1 MATIK
6 NKLKSSKDVLA
17 EGLSNAATA
26 ANNAGGLAAKE
37 ARAAMMEGGQGRLAA
52 ALQGA
57 QARVD
62 ASTNAFNQ
70 GMDKATSLA
79 ESQNQAEQQAAQA
92 QASLD
97 AEKEQMENANKEKKK
112 DRIASIVGGGISALA
127 SAFSDEGC
135 KKFAKRNVFK

>member
-1 MATIK
+1 MAKIN
-6 NKLKSSKDVLA
+6 NKLKSSKDLYA

-37 ARAAMMEGGQGRLAA
+37 ARAAMMEGGQGKLAA

-62 ASTNAFNQ
+62 ATTNAFNS
-70 GMDKATSLA
+70 GVDKATSLA
-79 ESQNQAEQQAAQA
+79 QNQNLNEQSQSNQQAQ
-92 QASLD
+92 LD
-97 AEKEQMENANKEKKK
+97 QQVEEKKK
-112 DRIASIVGGGISALA
+112 DRIASMVGGGLSALA

-135 KKFAKRNVFK
+135 KSFAKRGVFK

>member
-1 MATIK
+1 MAKIN
-6 NKLKSSKDVLA
+6 NKLKSSKDLYA

-37 ARAAMMEGGQGRLAA
+37 ARAAMMEGGQGKLAA

-62 ASTNAFNQ
+62 ATTNAFNS
-70 GMDKATSLA
+70 GVDKATSLA
-79 ESQNQAEQQAAQA
+79 QNQNLQEQSQSNQQAQ
-92 QASLD
+92 LD
-97 AEKEQMENANKEKKK
+97 QQVEEKKK
-112 DRIASIVGGGISALA
+112 DRIASMIGTGVGALA

-135 KKFAKRNVFK
+135 KSFAKRGVFK

>member
-1 MATIK
+1 MAKIN
-6 NKLKSSKDVLA
+6 NKLKSSKDLYA

-37 ARAAMMEGGQGRLAA
+37 ARAAMMEGGQGKLAA

-62 ASTNAFNQ
+62 ATTNAFNS
-70 GMDKATSLA
+70 GVDRATSLA
-79 ESQNQAEQQAAQA
+79 QNQNLNEQSQSNNQA
-92 QASLD
+92 QLD
-97 AEKEQMENANKEKKK
+97 QQVEEKKK
-112 DRIASIVGGGISALA
+112 DRIASMVGGGLSALA

-135 KKFAKRNVFK
+135 KSFAKRGVFK

>member
-6 NKLKSSKDVLA
+6 NKLKSSNELYA

-26 ANNAGGLAAKE
+26 ANNAGGIAAKE
-37 ARAAMMEGGQGRLAA
+37 ARAAMMEGGQGKLAA

-62 ASTNAFNQ
+62 ATTNAFNS
-70 GMDKATSLA
+70 GVDKATSLA
-79 ESQNQAEQQAAQA
+79 QNQNLQEQSQSQLQA
-92 QASLD
+92 QLD
-97 AEKEQMENANKEKKK
+97 QQVEEKKK
-112 DRIASIVGGGISALA
+112 DRIASMVGGGLSALA

-135 KKFAKRNVFK
+135 KSFAKRGVFK

>member
-6 NKLKSSKDVLA
+6 NKLKSSKDLYA

-37 ARAAMMEGGQGRLAA
+37 ARAAMMEGGQGKLAA

-62 ASTNAFNQ
+62 ATTNAFNS
-70 GMDKATSLA
+70 GVDKATSLA
-79 ESQNQAEQQAAQA
+79 QNQNLQEQSQSNNQA
-92 QASLD
+92 QLD
-97 AEKEQMENANKEKKK
+97 QQVEEKKK
-112 DRIASIVGGGISALA
+112 DRIASMVGGGLSALA

-135 KKFAKRNVFK
+135 KSFAKRGVFK

>member
-1 MATIK
+1 MAKIN
-6 NKLKSSKDVLA
+6 NKLKSSKDLYA

-37 ARAAMMEGGQGRLAA
+37 ARAAMMEGGQGKLAA

-62 ASTNAFNQ
+62 ATTNAFNS
-70 GMDKATSLA
+70 GVDKATSLA
-79 ESQNQAEQQAAQA
+79 QNQNLNEQSQSNQQAQ
-92 QASLD
+92 LD
-97 AEKEQMENANKEKKK
+97 QQVEEKKK
-112 DRIASIVGGGISALA
+112 DRIASMIGTGVSALA

-135 KKFAKRNVFK
+135 KSFAKRGVFK

>member
-1 MATIK
+1 MAKIN
-6 NKLKSSKDVLA
+6 NKLKSSKDLYA

-37 ARAAMMEGGQGRLAA
+37 ARAAMMEGGQGKLAA

-62 ASTNAFNQ
+62 ATTNAFNSVV
-70 GMDKATSLA
+70 DRATSLA
-79 ESQNQAEQQAAQA
+79 QNQNLNEQSQA
-92 QASLD
+92 QSQAQLD
-97 AEKEQMENANKEKKK
+97 QQVEEKKK
-112 DRIASIVGGGISALA
+112 DRIASMVGGGLSALA

-135 KKFAKRNVFK
+135 KSFAKRGVFK